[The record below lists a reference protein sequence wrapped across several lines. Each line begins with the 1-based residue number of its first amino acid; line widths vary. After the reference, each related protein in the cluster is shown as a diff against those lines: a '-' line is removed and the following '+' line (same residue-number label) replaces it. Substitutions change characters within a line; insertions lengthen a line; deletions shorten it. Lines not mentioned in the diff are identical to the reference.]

1 MQGKID
7 DFFSRVRLVAF
18 DGRSQEQLN
27 KPVSSL
33 ESLGSADL
41 SSACDEVKHF
51 PLALVSADARLPLVD
66 GINPAW
72 QAAMADFAAQV
83 VAPLLGKDVTQLD
96 YSQWQGLKAAFN
108 AYEQWLAAEKGA
120 SLKGIC
126 ADELRGWADP
136 KWQAALDDL
145 MQKDLA
151 MAPAV
156 KAFADVK
163 NPPAA
168 AEPEKTLE

>member
-51 PLALVSADARLPLVD
+51 PLALVSADARLP
-66 GINPAW
+66 PSRW
-72 QAAMADFAAQV
+72 HQ
-83 VAPLLGKDVTQLD
+83 P
-96 YSQWQGLKAAFN
+96 GLAGRHGGLCRPGGGAFTGQRRN
-108 AYEQWLAAEKGA
+108 SAGL
-120 SLKGIC
+120 
-126 ADELRGWADP
+126 
-136 KWQAALDDL
+136 
-145 MQKDLA
+145 
-151 MAPAV
+151 
-156 KAFADVK
+156 
-163 NPPAA
+163 
-168 AEPEKTLE
+168 